1 MLIAADTKCMV
12 ARALICACVPLAFL
26 GACGGSSQPGKRA
39 DPIGPPYVRPA
50 VVEQHDRQFAQDAP
64 ERPAGSQAEGIAA
77 TYLLGHLQQAGYLVR
92 LENVPVEDLVRSSNV
107 TALPPDG
114 GDATLIVGVAYDTP
128 PSRAAGGEAIGTF
141 LEVARAMRVIEP
153 EHSFGFVGLGADNAD
168 LDPGRL
174 GSRRLAQLQLDE
186 ELEPGIIVIGETHAG
201 GSLTLNGDLAPELRE
216 AARVAGVD
224 ASISTEPVEVFP
236 AAGLPAAEMSGDAM
250 ALGRTLLEFLAKF
263 GV

>member
-1 MLIAADTKCMV
+1 V
-12 ARALICACVPLAFL
+12 RLAT
-26 GACGGSSQPGKRA
+26 
-39 DPIGPPYVRPA
+39 
-50 VVEQHDRQFAQDAP
+50 VEQHDRQFAHDAP

-114 GDATLIVGVAYDTP
+114 GAATLIVAVAYDTP
-128 PSRAAGGEAIGTF
+128 PSEAAGGEAIGTF

-153 EHSFGFVGLGADNAD
+153 AHPFGFVGLGADNAA

-174 GSRRLAQLQLDE
+174 GSRRLAQQLLDD
-186 ELEPGIIVIGETHAG
+186 ELEPGIILIGETLAG
-201 GSLTLNGDLAPELRE
+201 ESLTLKGDLAPDLWE
-216 AARVAGVD
+216 AAKAAGAD
-224 ASISTEPVEVFP
+224 ASISKEPVDVFS
-236 AAGLPAAEMSGDAM
+236 AAGFPAAEMSGDAL
-250 ALGRTLLEFLAKF
+250 ALGRTLLEFLAKL

>member
-1 MLIAADTKCMV
+1 MA
-12 ARALICACVPLAFL
+12 ARALICACVPLALL
-26 GACGGSSQPGKRA
+26 GACGAATQRADRA
-39 DPIGPPYVRPA
+39 DPVGPPYVRA
-50 VVEQHDRQFAQDAP
+50 ATVEQHDRQFAQDAP

-92 LENVPVEDLVRSSNV
+92 LENVPVKDLVRSSNV

-114 GDATLIVGVAYDTP
+114 GDASLIVAVAYDTP
-128 PSRAAGGEAIGTF
+128 PSQAAGGQAIGTF

-153 EHSFGFVGLGADNAD
+153 AHSFGFVGLGADNAA

-174 GSRRLAQLQLDE
+174 GSRRLTQLLLDD
-186 ELEPGIIVIGETHAG
+186 ELEPGIIVIGETNSG
-201 GSLTLNGDLAPELRE
+201 GSLTLSGDLAPELRE
-216 AARVAGVD
+216 AARAAGVD
-224 ASISTEPVEVFP
+224 ASISTEPVAVFP